1 MSEENYSKKERDAV
15 IEKLNG
21 MELKLKGNSFDKSDL
36 LELVKI
42 NKELV
47 HRAYRKDIHEEEAQR
62 LHDQIIAEMDP
73 WDFQ

>member
-1 MSEENYSKKERDAV
+1 MSYDSAKKERDQV

-21 MELKLKGNSFDKSDL
+21 MELRLKGNSFDKSDL
-36 LELVKI
+36 LELIKI

-47 HRAYRKDIHEEEAQR
+47 YRAYYKEIQEEEAEK
-62 LHDQIIAEMDP
+62 LHEQIMNEMDP

>member
-1 MSEENYSKKERDAV
+1 MSEENYAKKERDAV

-21 MELKLKGNSFDKSDL
+21 MELKLQGNSFGKSDL
-36 LELVKI
+36 LELIKI

-47 HRAYRKDIHEEEAQR
+47 YRAYRKEIHEEEAQE
-62 LHDQIIAEMDP
+62 LHDQIMAEMSP